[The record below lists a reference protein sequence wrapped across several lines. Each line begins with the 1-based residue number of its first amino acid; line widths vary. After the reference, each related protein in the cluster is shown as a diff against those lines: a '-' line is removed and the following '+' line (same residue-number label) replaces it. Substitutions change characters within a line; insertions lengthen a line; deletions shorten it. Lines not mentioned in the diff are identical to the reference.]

1 MPLAAAA
8 PPFLVEV
15 AVLIVAGTVV
25 AYAGYRL
32 GLVPIVGFLLT
43 GVLIGPNALGLIED
57 QEMVDALA
65 EVGVILLLFTIGI
78 EFSLEKLAKIQRL
91 IFGGGGLQVGLTSA
105 AVMGLLML
113 FGVSWQAGLFTGF
126 LVALSS
132 TAIVLKLLGSR
143 GEMEEPHGQVGLGF
157 LIFQDLAIIVMV
169 LLVPMLAG
177 TGGGALE
184 IAQALGVAALVIAAV
199 LLVARRVMPKVLE
212 IVARTCSQ
220 ELFLL
225 AVIALCFGTAWL
237 TSLAGV
243 SVALGAFLA
252 GLIVSESR
260 FSEHAFG
267 EIMPL
272 QILFSATFFVSVGM
286 LLDVGF
292 LLSNLPLV
300 LGAVVAVLVIKVL
313 VTGLAARVLGYSM
326 SVSAASA
333 LLLAQV
339 GEFSFVLERAG
350 REVGLFP
357 GGIEGTGSQTFIA
370 ATVLLMIATP
380 MLATLGTRLGRK
392 MEDQQEAQV
401 AAEIEASEETA
412 GLAEEHAHIEN
423 HVIVAGYGR
432 SARRLVRVMRSSGIP
447 HVVVTLSPPRA
458 DEAEADGLAVVRGH
472 PARAHTLEAARVY
485 RAKALVIADDDL
497 ALAERTVQV
506 ARGLNP
512 TMRVFARARYL
523 SDAEAL
529 EEVGADQVIAQE
541 FEVVVQLVAGILRD
555 YGIHREEIEGHVE
568 AMREGGYVA
577 LRDLADADLAPFVCN
592 LTDGNLDLRHVHVF
606 HGAAAAGSTVGAL
619 DLGRYGVEAKMLKRD
634 GAWAKIEDD
643 GLTLQA
649 GDEVK
654 LVGSSGA
661 FAQAA
666 VLFRPEGLGT
676 DAQGTALPDG
686 VRVPSAFQSASR
698 ASGDGA
704 SGDLRDAPVPAVY
717 GAAWCPLTTGFRA
730 YFDRQGIRHTFHDV
744 EADPA
749 AEEATRAMNEG
760 KLKFPMVVVGD
771 REMKNPTLEE
781 LDAALG
787 AVGITAS

>member
-8 PPFLVEV
+8 PPFLVEI
-15 AVLIVAGTVV
+15 AVLIVAGAVV

-43 GVLIGPNALGLIED
+43 GVLIGPHALGLIED

-78 EFSLEKLAKIQRL
+78 EFSLDKLAKIQRL

-105 AVMGLLML
+105 ATMGALML
-113 FGVSWQAGLFTGF
+113 FGVPWQAGLFTGF

-143 GEMEEPHGQVGLGF
+143 GEMNDPHGQVGLGL

-177 TGGGALE
+177 TGGGALD
-184 IAQALGVAALVIAAV
+184 ILRALGVAALVIAAV

-225 AVIALCFGTAWL
+225 AVIAFCFGTAWL

-252 GLIVSESR
+252 GLVVSESR

-286 LLDVGF
+286 LLDLGF
-292 LLSNLPLV
+292 LVSNLPLV
-300 LGAVVAVLVIKVL
+300 LGAVVAVLVVKVL
-313 VTGLAARVLGYSM
+313 VTGLSAKALGYTLP
-326 SVSAASA
+326 VSAASA

-357 GGIEGTGSQTFIA
+357 GGIEGAGSQTFIA
-370 ATVLLMIATP
+370 ATVLLMMATP
-380 MLATLGTRLGRK
+380 LLAQLGARLGRRI
-392 MEDQQEAQV
+392 EAQ
-401 AAEIEASEETA
+401 AESNQIAEMEEAGG
-412 GLAEEHAHIEN
+412 GLADEHSRIEN
-423 HVIVAGYGR
+423 HVVVAGYGR
-432 SARRLVRVMRSSGIP
+432 SARRLVRVMRNSGIP
-447 HVVVTLSPPRA
+447 HVVVTLSPPHA
-458 DEAEADGLAVVRGH
+458 DEAEAEGLAVVRGH
-472 PARAHTLEAARVY
+472 PARAHTLEAARIY
-485 RAKALVIADDDL
+485 RAKALVIADDDM
-497 ALAERTVQV
+497 ALAKRIVEI

-512 TMRVFARARYL
+512 TMRIFARARFL
-523 SDAEAL
+523 SDAEEL
-529 EEVGADQVIAQE
+529 EAAGADQVIAQE
-541 FEVVVQLVAGILRD
+541 FEVVVQLVAGVLRD
-555 YGIHREEIEGHVE
+555 YGIRRDEIEEHVE
-568 AMREGGYVA
+568 AMRAGGYVA
-577 LRDLADADLAPFVCN
+577 LREMTDGDLAPFVCE
-592 LTDGNLDLRHVHVF
+592 LTGGNLDLRHVHVF
-606 HGAAAAGSTVGAL
+606 PGAAAVGDPLRAL
-619 DLGRYGVEAKMLKRD
+619 DLGRYGVEATMLRRG
-634 GAWAKIEDD
+634 GAWAEIADD
-643 GLTLQA
+643 PVLRV
-649 GDEVK
+649 GDELK
-654 LVGSSGA
+654 LTGSAEA
-661 FAQAA
+661 FAKVA
-666 VLFRPEGLGT
+666 VLFRPDGLGS
-676 DAQGTALPDG
+676 AAAGAELPEA
-686 VRVPSAFQSASR
+686 VHVPSPFGMG

-704 SGDLRDAPVPAVY
+704 SEADGATVPHIY
-717 GAAWCPLTTGFRA
+717 GATWCPLTGGFRA
-730 YFDRQGIRHTFHDV
+730 YLDRQNTRYLFHDI
-744 EADPA
+744 EAEPG
-749 AEEATRAMNEG
+749 AEDAVRAMNEG

-781 LDAALG
+781 LDDALAAAGL
-787 AVGITAS
+787 AAS